1 MDTLPEGAII
11 GTSAV
16 RRSAQFKSNY
26 PQYSYRNIR
35 GNLNTRLRK
44 LDNQEGENYC
54 AMILAAAGVNR
65 MGWSDRISQHIDI
78 GTCMHAGSTKLANIF
93 LIFCFSFTFFHL
105 PAFLRNEF

>member
-78 GTCMHAGSTKLANIF
+78 GTCMHAGTLLSSLTTNSLRFNIDWCSYSKLI
-93 LIFCFSFTFFHL
+93 
-105 PAFLRNEF
+105 

>member
-44 LDNQEGENYC
+44 LDDEESGKYS
-54 AMILAAAGVNR
+54 ALVLAAAGVTR
-65 MGWSDRISQHIDI
+65 MKWTDRISQV
-78 GTCMHAGSTKLANIF
+78 KK
-93 LIFCFSFTFFHL
+93 
-105 PAFLRNEF
+105 